1 MRTCIHIDGYTN
13 RPKHFSTNNK
23 QYKIF
28 IDNRNQQGNVETCNT
43 KSTKRAQKAQNKH
56 KISTIN
62 MKKKGTETRN
72 YIFCS
77 MLYLCCGPVPG
88 TRRTFTDISIP
99 RLNTIFEL
107 IIIYVGSKFFWE
119 GIPQHWGSIPERLL
133 TIG

>member
-1 MRTCIHIDGYTN
+1 
-13 RPKHFSTNNK
+13 
-23 QYKIF
+23 
-28 IDNRNQQGNVETCNT
+28 
-43 KSTKRAQKAQNKH
+43 
-56 KISTIN
+56 

-72 YIFCS
+72 YLFCS

-99 RLNTIFEL
+99 RLNKIFEL

-119 GIPQHWGSIPERLL
+119 GIPQHRGSIPERLL